1 MRVIDDTDASESQSI
16 NINATTIDNN
26 ASDDIASRTRSKTI
40 IQAREKRPRLDKV
53 QTRSQNIPSCSLKSI
68 EPSSEVA
75 SIEY

>member
-1 MRVIDDTDASESQSI
+1 MLL
-16 NINATTIDNN
+16 TT
-26 ASDDIASRTRSKTI
+26 SHRELVQKTI